1 MKTTNIIILII
12 VTCLISVNLTFLIT
26 YFYYNKSNYKIKY
39 VSKDDLNINYQMC
52 ESENTTS
59 NITQFVNKY
68 TIENNTSVSEIIK
81 EINTLFPIPT
91 NTIEGFSNL
100 NLCKLVYN
108 KTIAVNKLEEF
119 LIKIKKVENSRIE
132 FNFLKQLINNL
143 IKNIDH
149 DIGESVKVV
158 FCLFADNKFEIHPN
172 EEDAVNEFI
181 YKIIDSKFE
190 YSFRYLIKY
199 YVNIKNIQTIK
210 IGNFNINL
218 KKYNINTDGLNN
230 EQIRYL
236 KDDVIT
242 EVSMY
247 HLLVILNWFLIDL
260 FDLFYKM
267 RCFSNIRGHL
277 VNLKNFSKKFIIEY
291 HYS

>member
-1 MKTTNIIILII
+1 MKKNNIIILII

-132 FNFLKQLINNL
+132 FNFLKKLINNL

-199 YVNIKNIQTIK
+199 YENIKNIQTIK